1 MSYSPNSLPA
11 SGFAVWTPTP
21 GSRDVE
27 LGRLPMA
34 SGRLAI
40 RDVYDLERPQV
51 VLTVPPGAH
60 RVWSTECYVRPA
72 GTADHPVLRPA
83 YLSVQ
88 LSDSAPTYVNAPKA
102 MSRSDSPEPGVSL
115 YTDLGIVLVHD
126 ADAITSADMESLD
139 QQWERAWEHPSAYS
153 EVRSTSGAMVI
164 SCKTEVDNARTPILA
179 SFDEDNRPVAIHIDL
194 ALIGIADTHAP
205 VSDPLSDQAA
215 ESAKGKRTLAQRF
228 RRRRRQ

>member
-27 LGRLPMA
+27 LGRLPVA

-40 RDVYDLERPQV
+40 RDVYDREHPPV

-88 LSDSAPTYVNAPKA
+88 VCDSAAAYVDTPKA
-102 MSRSDSPEPGVSL
+102 MYHSDSPDSGVSV

-139 QQWERAWEHPSAYS
+139 QQWEQAWEHPDDYS
-153 EVRSTSGAMVI
+153 EVRSASGAVVI
-164 SCKTEVDNARTPILA
+164 TCKTVVDNARIPILA
-179 SFDEDNRPVAIHIDL
+179 SFGEDNRPVAIHIDL
-194 ALIGIADTHAP
+194 ALIGIAEAHAP
-205 VSDPLSDQAA
+205 ATDPLSDQAA
-215 ESAKGKRTLAQRF
+215 ESAKGKRTLAQLF
-228 RRRRRQ
+228 RRRR